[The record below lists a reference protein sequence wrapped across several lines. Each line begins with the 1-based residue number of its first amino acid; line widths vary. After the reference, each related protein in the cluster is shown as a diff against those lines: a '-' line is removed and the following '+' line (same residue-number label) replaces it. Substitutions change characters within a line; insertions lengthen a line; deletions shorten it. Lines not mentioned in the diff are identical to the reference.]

1 MPTGLRLRPRMLFLL
16 ASALMLTGCSLRAKL
31 LPTQA
36 PTATASA
43 SWQTIADGMERRTL
57 VPNGDEL
64 AQIVVIRIDPR
75 RFRFRAIYR
84 EGDPQSLA
92 DWRKLKPDASLII
105 NANFFDENHRVL
117 GAVVSD
123 GVRYGKAYTDR
134 GGNFHVRDG
143 TPSVASYLSPQAQ
156 IDSAVQQ
163 AIQGFPLLVDQG
175 QQAYFSATAGERN
188 RRTVIAEDKNG
199 HILILV
205 SPFLGLS
212 LHDLSAYIPATGL
225 DIVTAVNLDGGGSSM
240 LALPA
245 ANYFQP
251 SFDAVPTILAVYPR

>member
-1 MPTGLRLRPRMLFLL
+1 MRPRLLFFL
-16 ASALMLTGCSLRAKL
+16 ASAILLTGCSLRAKL

-36 PTATASA
+36 PTATAPA
-43 SWQTIADGMERRTL
+43 PWQTIADGLEWRTL
-57 VPNGDEL
+57 FPNDDEL
-64 AQIVVIRIDPR
+64 AQIVAVRIDPR

-92 DWRKLKPDASLII
+92 DWRELEPDASLIV
-105 NANFFDENHRVL
+105 NANFFDPHQRVL

-123 GVRYGKAYTDR
+123 GLRYGRAYTDR
-134 GGNFHVRDG
+134 GGTFHVRDG
-143 TPSVASYLSPQAQ
+143 APSVVSYLSPQAQ

-175 QQAYFSATAGERN
+175 RQAYFSATAGERN
-188 RRTVIAEDKNG
+188 RRTVIAEDKRG
-199 HILILV
+199 HILILA

-212 LHDLSAYIPATGL
+212 LQDLSAYLPAAGL
-225 DIVTAVNLDGGGSSM
+225 NIVTAVNLDGGGSSL

-245 ANYFQP
+245 ADYFLP